1 MRTTMEG
8 RVCVRVSGTTWRG
21 EGEKR
26 ERSLCE
32 TASAASGE
40 VVSVLFRFR
49 AVVVAL
55 LHSLRVERRPHH
67 VHVPDLA
74 NHMI

>member
-32 TASAASGE
+32 TASAASASIAKDILDFE
-40 VVSVLFRFR
+40 LLFHPLFRCYN
-49 AVVVAL
+49 AIV
-55 LHSLRVERRPHH
+55 LHG
-67 VHVPDLA
+67 PDGRTP
-74 NHMI
+74 